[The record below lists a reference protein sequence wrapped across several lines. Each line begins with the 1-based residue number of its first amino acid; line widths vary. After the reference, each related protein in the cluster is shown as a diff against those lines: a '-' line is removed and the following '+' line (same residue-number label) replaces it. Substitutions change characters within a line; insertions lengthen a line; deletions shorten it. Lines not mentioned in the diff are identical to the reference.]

1 MNPAQPSSL
10 ALRFLLPSVR
20 DIIFIFLFWSVLA
33 GPLSNRPLADAD
45 IGWHIRTG
53 ELIVTTHS
61 LPRTDP
67 FSSTMQGQPWFAWE
81 WLYDILLGILHQ
93 ACGLNGVVWL
103 CALLVAA
110 IFALLLSELLQ
121 RGTGLL
127 LAIVLMLLAEAAST
141 IHLYARPHIV
151 SWLFSLLW
159 FVVLESWEG
168 WPSPAVRC
176 SPFAVGGWPSE
187 RIAISEERSAN
198 SDQRCKHAKVPRWVL
213 WFFPASMLLWV
224 NLHGGWLF
232 GMALLGMYTF
242 AALVESVRARK
253 NDAFAAIRAAHRA
266 RAMAMAWVASAMAT
280 LVNPFGWRL
289 HAHIYHYLGD
299 RYLMNRIDEFRSPDF
314 HGWAE
319 RCFAVILALM
329 LVALAGR
336 HFSDNRLSGNRPS
349 VNRGRLPLSHL
360 LVVLLAVYAGFYS
373 SRNLPVSSM
382 LLVLVAGPILWGIYV
397 SLADK
402 PGAWQWVRNGAARI
416 SQFSDRMGAQEVEL
430 RGHLWPV
437 VSVSLAF
444 AICLQGGWLGSRQL
458 IHAQFDPK
466 KVPVAAVN
474 FLQQEFRGEQASREP
489 VFSTDAWGGY
499 LIYRMNPGRMN
510 PGRMNPGRMN
520 PGRMYPDRK
529 VVVDDRHDLYGSGRI
544 RQYLILTQAEPGW
557 QSVLKEWQI
566 RTALLPADSTLANLL
581 RELPREWRVAYED
594 KVAVVFERR

>member
-1 MNPAQPSSL
+1 MTPAQPSSS

-20 DIIFIFLFWSVLA
+20 DIIFIFLFWSLLA
-33 GPLSNRPLADAD
+33 GPLSNRPLADPD

-53 ELIVTTHS
+53 EQILATHS

-67 FSSTMQGQPWFAWE
+67 FSSTMQSQPWFAWE

-103 CALLVAA
+103 CALLAAA
-110 IFALLLSELLQ
+110 IFALLLSQLLQ

-127 LAIVLMLLAEAAST
+127 LAAVLMLLAEAAST

-151 SWLFSLLW
+151 SWLFLLLW
-159 FVVLESWEG
+159 WVVLDRWESWDGREHG
-168 WPSPAVRC
+168 
-176 SPFAVGGWPSE
+176 
-187 RIAISEERSAN
+187 N
-198 SDQRCKHAKVPRWVL
+198 LPRWIP

-232 GMALLGMYTF
+232 GMALLGIYTL
-242 AALVESVRARK
+242 AAFVESVRAH
-253 NDAFAAIRAAHRA
+253 DALAAIRAAHRA
-266 RAMAMAWVASAMAT
+266 RAMAAAWLASAVAT

-289 HAHIYHYLGD
+289 HAHIYRYLGD

-314 HGWAE
+314 HGWAQ
-319 RCFAVILALM
+319 RCFAVILV
-329 LVALAGR
+329 LVLIAFA
-336 HFSDNRLSGNRPS
+336 DNRLSGSRLSNNPLS
-349 VNRGRLPLSHL
+349 NNRGKLRLSHL

-373 SRNLPVSSM
+373 TRNLPVSSM
-382 LLVLVAGPILWGIYV
+382 LLVLVAGPILWENFA

-402 PGAWQWVRNGAARI
+402 PGAWQWVRTGTARI
-416 SQFSDRMGAQEVEL
+416 SKFSDRMGGQEMQL

-437 VSVSLAF
+437 LSVAF
-444 AICLQGGWLGSRQL
+444 ALAICLQGGWLGSRQL
-458 IHAQFDPK
+458 IHAQFDPQ
-466 KVPVAAVN
+466 KVPVAAVT
-474 FLQQEFRGEQASREP
+474 FLQKEFQGKQPNTEP

-499 LIYRMNPGRMN
+499 LIYRM
-510 PGRMNPGRMN
+510 
-520 PGRMYPDRK
+520 YPERRA
-529 VVVDDRHDLYGSGRI
+529 VVDDRHDLYGSGRI

-557 QSVLKEWQI
+557 QSVLEKWKI

-581 RELPREWRVAYED
+581 RELPQDWLVAYED

>member
-1 MNPAQPSSL
+1 MTPAQPSSS

-20 DIIFIFLFWSVLA
+20 DIIFLFLFWSLLA
-33 GPLSNRPLADAD
+33 GSLSNRPLADAD

-53 ELIVTTHS
+53 DQILATHS

-81 WLYDILLGILHQ
+81 WLYDIPLGILHQ

-110 IFALLLSELLQ
+110 IFALLLSQLLK

-127 LAIVLMLLAEAAST
+127 LAVVLMLLAEAAST

-159 FVVLESWEG
+159 WVALDRWE
-168 WPSPAVRC
+168 RC
-176 SPFAVGGWPSE
+176 DHGSL
-187 RIAISEERSAN
+187 
-198 SDQRCKHAKVPRWVL
+198 PRWIP

-232 GMALLGMYTF
+232 GIALLGIYTLAGF
-242 AALVESVRARK
+242 VESAHAQ
-253 NDAFAAIRAAHRA
+253 DAFATIRSAHRA
-266 RAMAMAWVASAMAT
+266 RAMAVAWMASAVAT

-289 HAHIYHYLGD
+289 HAHIYRYLGD

-314 HGWAE
+314 HGWAQ
-319 RCFAVILALM
+319 RCFAVILV
-329 LVALAGR
+329 LVLIAFAG
-336 HFSDNRLSGNRPS
+336 NRFSGNSKLR
-349 VNRGRLPLSHL
+349 LSHL
-360 LVVLLAVYAGFYS
+360 LVVLLAAYAGFYS

-382 LLVLVAGPILWGIYV
+382 LLVLVAGPILWENFA
-397 SLADK
+397 SLAHK
-402 PGAWQWVRNGAARI
+402 PGAWQWVRNGTARI
-416 SQFSDRMGAQEVEL
+416 SRFSDRMGAQEMQL
-430 RGHLWPV
+430 RWHLWPV
-437 VSVSLAF
+437 VSVAFTF

-458 IHAQFDPK
+458 IHAQFDPQK
-466 KVPVAAVN
+466 MPVAAVT
-474 FLQQEFRGEQASREP
+474 FLQKEFAGKQPGTEP

-499 LIYRMNPGRMN
+499 LIYRM
-510 PGRMNPGRMN
+510 
-520 PGRMYPDRK
+520 YPERK

-557 QSVLKEWQI
+557 QSVLEKWQI
-566 RTALLPADSTLANLL
+566 RTALLPAGSTLANLL
-581 RELPREWRVAYED
+581 RELPRDWRVAYED
-594 KVAVVFERR
+594 NVAVVFERR